1 MIDMFP
7 LVEGPAKGQQVSDK
21 ASRRVKQN
29 IMRKAP
35 NPLPIAHMGWLYFGE
50 GRYTPA
56 GIGSQD
62 QEGCIGCQADLL
74 DDVKGPCLIQ
84 RGVFRSTM

>member
-1 MIDMFP
+1 MFP
-7 LVEGPAKGQQVSDK
+7 LVEGSAKGQQVSDK

-35 NPLPIAHMGWLYFGE
+35 NPLPIAHMGRLYFGE

-62 QEGCIGCQADLL
+62 EQGARWCQVDLL
-74 DDVKGPCLIQ
+74 DEMKGRSDAPIQ
-84 RGVFRSTM
+84 